1 MLLPASTSST
11 DVFLLLEQITED
23 ITEKFYET
31 VKVWA
36 LIITSSYFQNV
47 TGRTA

>member
-1 MLLPASTSST
+1 MLSLVPTYSSY
-11 DVFLLLEQITED
+11 VFLLLEQITED

-36 LIITSSYFQNV
+36 LIVTSSYFQNV
-47 TGRTA
+47 AGGTA